1 MIGRTQIMRL
11 LKYKNA
17 LRRMRSFGFIK
28 AYSNNLGDAIGL
40 SSVQVRK
47 DFSLFNISGNKKGGY
62 TIDDLLDRIDNILG
76 KQVSHNIILI
86 GYGKI
91 GKALVNY
98 RGFEN
103 EAIKIVAAFDHNP
116 EKIDRN
122 SHIPILPI
130 EELKDYIIDN
140 NIEVAILTVPDL
152 EAQRMFDVI
161 CNAGIKGVLNFAPI
175 KLLDRPNCIINDVN
189 IADEIES
196 LFYFIND
203 IENNSVQKNKEDKKQ
218 EV

>member
-1 MIGRTQIMRL
+1 MISRTQIMRL

-17 LRRMRSFGFIK
+17 LKRMKSFGFIK
-28 AYSNNLGDAIGL
+28 AYSNNLGDAIGI
-40 SSVQVRK
+40 SAVQVRK
-47 DFSLFNISGNKKGGY
+47 DFSLFSISGNKKGGY
-62 TIDDLLDRIDNILG
+62 IIDDLLDRIDDILG
-76 KQVSHNIILI
+76 KKVSHSIILI

-103 EAIKIVAAFDHNP
+103 ESMKIVVAFDHNP
-116 EKIDRN
+116 EKIDREAKT
-122 SHIPILPI
+122 PILPI
-130 EELKDYIIDN
+130 EELKDYIIN
-140 NIEVAILTVPDL
+140 NKIEVAILTVPDL

-175 KLLDRPNCIINDVN
+175 KLLDKPNCIINDVN
-189 IADEIES
+189 IVDEIES

-203 IENNSVQKNKEDKKQ
+203 IENTTIQRGRIKKQ
-218 EV
+218 

>member
-1 MIGRTQIMRL
+1 M
-11 LKYKNA
+11 K
-17 LRRMRSFGFIK
+17 SFGFIK
-28 AYSNNLGDAIGL
+28 AYSNNLGDAIGIT
-40 SSVQVRK
+40 SVQVRK

-62 TIDDLLDRIDNILG
+62 NIDDLLEQIDSILG
-76 KQVSHNIILI
+76 KQISHNIILV

-91 GKALVNY
+91 GKALINY
-98 RGFEN
+98 RGFES
-103 EAIKIVAAFDHNP
+103 ESIKIVAAFDHNP

-122 SHIPILPI
+122 ASTPILPI
-130 EELKDYIIDN
+130 EELKDFIIN
-140 NIEVAILTVPDL
+140 NKIEIAILTVPDL

-175 KLLDRPNCIINDVN
+175 KLLERPDCIINDVN

-203 IENNSVQKNKEDKKQ
+203 VKDTSSSSSKKNKEKS
-218 EV
+218 

>member
-1 MIGRTQIMRL
+1 MISRTQIMRL

-17 LRRMRSFGFIK
+17 LKRMKSFGFIK
-28 AYSNNLGDAIGL
+28 AYSNNLGDAIGI
-40 SSVQVRK
+40 SAVQVRK
-47 DFSLFNISGNKKGGY
+47 DFSLFSISGNKKGGY
-62 TIDDLLDRIDNILG
+62 IIDDLLDRIDDILG
-76 KQVSHNIILI
+76 KKVSHSIILI

-103 EAIKIVAAFDHNP
+103 ESMKIVAAFAHNP
-116 EKIDRN
+116 EKIDRDAKP
-122 SHIPILPI
+122 PILPI
-130 EELKDYIIDN
+130 EELKDYIIN
-140 NIEVAILTVPDL
+140 NKIEVAILTVPDL

-175 KLLDRPNCIINDVN
+175 KLLDKPNCIINDVN
-189 IADEIES
+189 IVDEIES

-203 IENNSVQKNKEDKKQ
+203 IENTTIQRGRIKKQ
-218 EV
+218 